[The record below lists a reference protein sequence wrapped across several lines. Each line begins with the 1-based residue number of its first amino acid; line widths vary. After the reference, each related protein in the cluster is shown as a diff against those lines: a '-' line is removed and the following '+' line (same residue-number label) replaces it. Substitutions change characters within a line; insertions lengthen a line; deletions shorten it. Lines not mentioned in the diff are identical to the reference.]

1 MESVIKTFQSI
12 GSSISDLINQSSADK
27 LINIQFTAMNI
38 IVSKLK
44 KNKNVRTYVSNSI
57 NEIKTTKN
65 TTGSYL
71 VTFNSL
77 KNDSYYLNK
86 PFGHIFAI
94 FQYDNNSNKI
104 YGSKNIVYACYILYN
119 TKTIMVTAN
128 HVRLSLLSY
137 SSDKTIWE
145 TEIEDLKEFC
155 SSHQIIK
162 KYSINES
169 LQREWLDYFLHQ
181 FLGKIRETHTLF
193 FVDNIVADFHTALL
207 TNGVYINTATQ
218 RSKDG
223 DVHLATEAIPL
234 TYIMSR
240 IGGLSHDGKVNIQTK
255 PFPTSR
261 NISRK
266 TSFISCSSKNM
277 NLLLDI
283 LNPVLLTFD

>member
-1 MESVIKTFQSI
+1 MIAR
-12 GSSISDLINQSSADK
+12 INLSQY
-27 LINIQFTAMNI
+27 I
-38 IVSKLK
+38 I
-44 KNKNVRTYVSNSI
+44 
-57 NEIKTTKN
+57 
-65 TTGSYL
+65 
-71 VTFNSL
+71 
-77 KNDSYYLNK
+77 
-86 PFGHIFAI
+86 PFIYSHFIFPNHIF
-94 FQYDNNSNKI
+94 
-104 YGSKNIVYACYILYN
+104 NIHNLVLFISFLLFIVLKFHIPCNALFFLVY
-119 TKTIMVTAN
+119 
-128 HVRLSLLSY
+128 
-137 SSDKTIWE
+137 
-145 TEIEDLKEFC
+145 
-155 SSHQIIK
+155 
-162 KYSINES
+162 
-169 LQREWLDYFLHQ
+169 YFLHQ